1 MKKKSFHR
9 ILIELND
16 LITYSPLLNK
26 YPLSMQSTFSR
37 KFHLFSNTQW
47 YIVPLN
53 HLPSASSLKI
63 YSSAEFLW
71 IPLCK
76 NTFLDPSWTTCH
88 DSRAQSKPVQVV
100 ARRDPG
106 NSVTAIMR
114 GFSRLL
120 GAFHGAVGSIY
131 GNSTGIRRL
140 SDVKRSLNGVRDTRY

>member
-1 MKKKSFHR
+1 
-9 ILIELND
+9 
-16 LITYSPLLNK
+16 
-26 YPLSMQSTFSR
+26 MQSTFSG
-37 KFHLFSNTQW
+37 KLIIHPLIDQSPSNKSPSSTPFQQTTSSP
-47 YIVPLN
+47 IHNNTIIPLN
-53 HLPSASSLKI
+53 HPSPASSLKI

-71 IPLCK
+71 IPPCK

-140 SDVKRSLNGVRDTRY
+140 SDVKRSLNGARDTRY